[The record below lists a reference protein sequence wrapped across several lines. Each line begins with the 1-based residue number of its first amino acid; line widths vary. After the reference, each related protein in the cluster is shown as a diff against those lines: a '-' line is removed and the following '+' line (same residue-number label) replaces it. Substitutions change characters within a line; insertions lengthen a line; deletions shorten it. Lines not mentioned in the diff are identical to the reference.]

1 MRRLIAFCVVLTALA
16 PGAAS
21 AFELKET
28 PFFADAVREGH
39 LPPIEKRLPADPIIY
54 NPNGKTY
61 TLGRQ
66 GGSLRILMARSTDT
80 RILSVY
86 AYTRL
91 IKYDEKYDL
100 VPDILKSY
108 EVEGERI
115 FTFHLRKGQKWSD
128 GYPFTTEDFRYYW
141 EDVANNE
148 DLSPLGPPTVMM
160 VDGEKPK
167 VDILGPYTIRYS
179 WSKPNPFFLPAIANA
194 TPLYIYR
201 PAHYLKQF
209 HARYT
214 DKRKLR
220 ALARKLLKRRNWAI
234 LHNNKD
240 RMYKNDNPDL
250 PTLDPWVNT
259 TPSPADRFVFRR
271 NPYFHRIDTNGRQLP
286 YIDRVIMIIADAKI
300 IPVKTGGGETDLQA
314 RYLRFDNY
322 TFLRRGAQRYHYK
335 VHLWRTASGSHIA
348 FYPNLTVHDPVWRK
362 VIRDVRFRR
371 ALSLAINRHEIN
383 QVLYFGLALEGAN
396 SVLPKSPL
404 YKKEYQNA
412 WARFD
417 IKEANR
423 LLDEMG
429 LTKRSS
435 QGYRLLPDGREIE
448 IVSEYASE
456 GTEYSD
462 VLNLVGD
469 TWKKIGIRL
478 YGKSYRREVLRRR
491 VFAGETVMSMWSG
504 LENGLA
510 TAAMSPEELAPTHQI
525 QLQWPRWGQY
535 WETKHKVGEKI
546 DMPEPAKLYA
556 LYESWINSTS
566 LAEKKRIWHE
576 MLRIFTDRVYTIGT
590 VAGVLQPVVVS
601 DRLHNVP
608 VEGVYNWDPGAHFGI
623 YQPYRFWL
631 SKPQPEGQ
639 PAASPAAAK

>member
-1 MRRLIAFCVVLTALA
+1 MRRLAALCAILAA
-16 PGAAS
+16 PAA
-21 AFELKET
+21 AHALELKET
-28 PFFADAVREGH
+28 PALADAVRDGR
-39 LPPIEKRLPADPIIY
+39 LPPIERRVPATPAIY
-54 NPNGKTY
+54 SPDGKTY
-61 TLGRQ
+61 TLGRP
-66 GGSLRILMARSTDT
+66 GGTIRILMARPADT

-86 AYTRL
+86 GYARL
-91 IKYDEKYDL
+91 VKYDESYEL
-100 VPDILKSY
+100 VPGLLERY

-115 FTFHLRKGQKWSD
+115 FTFHLRKGHKWSD
-128 GYPFTTEDFRYYW
+128 GQPFTTEDFRYFW
-141 EDVANNE
+141 EDIANNK
-148 DLSPLGPPTVMM
+148 DLSPLGPPTVML

-167 VDILGPYTIRYS
+167 VEIIGPYTIRYS

-194 TPLYIYR
+194 TPLNIYR
-201 PAHYLKQF
+201 PAHYLKRF

-214 DKRKLR
+214 DRKKLR
-220 ALARKLLKRRNWAI
+220 ELARKLLKRRNWTI
-234 LHNNKD
+234 LHHNMD

-250 PTLDPWVNT
+250 PTLDPWINI
-259 TPSPADRFVFRR
+259 TPSPAERFEFRR
-271 NPYFHRIDTNGRQLP
+271 NPYYYRVDAEGRQLP
-286 YIDRVIMIIADAKI
+286 YIDRVIMIIADSKI
-300 IPVKTGGGETDLQA
+300 IPVKTGGGESDLQA

-322 TFLRRGAQRYHYK
+322 TFLRRGAHRYDFK

-348 FYPNLTVHDPVWRK
+348 FYPNLTVRDPEWRK
-362 VIRDVRFRR
+362 LVRDVRFRR

-404 YKKEYQNA
+404 FIKEYQSA

-417 IKEANR
+417 VKAANR

-429 LTKRSS
+429 LNKRTS
-435 QGYRLLPDGREIE
+435 QGFRLMPDGRELE
-448 IVSEYASE
+448 IVVEYASE

-462 VLNLVGD
+462 ILNLVGD

-510 TAAMSPEELAPTHQI
+510 SAATSPEDLAPTHQI

-535 WETKHKVGEKI
+535 WETKGKVGDKI
-546 DMPEPAKLYA
+546 DMPMPAKLYE
-556 LYESWINSTS
+556 LYEAWVNSTS
-566 LAEKKRIWHE
+566 LAEKRRIWRE
-576 MLRIFTDRVYTIGT
+576 MLGIFTDHVYTIGT
-590 VAGVLQPVVVS
+590 VAGVLQPVVVAG
-601 DRLHNVP
+601 RLHNVP
-608 VEGVYNWDPGAHFGI
+608 EEGIYNWDPGAHFGI
-623 YQPYRFWL
+623 YEPDRFWL
-631 SKPQPEGQ
+631 SKPEPEGE